1 MNKKFY
7 VIPQVKWADLTVES
21 NFVQTVTGKTV
32 DDWTEDENPINL

>member
-21 NFVQTVTGKTV
+21 NFVQTVGGQKI
-32 DDWTEDENPINL
+32 DDWIEDDDPINV